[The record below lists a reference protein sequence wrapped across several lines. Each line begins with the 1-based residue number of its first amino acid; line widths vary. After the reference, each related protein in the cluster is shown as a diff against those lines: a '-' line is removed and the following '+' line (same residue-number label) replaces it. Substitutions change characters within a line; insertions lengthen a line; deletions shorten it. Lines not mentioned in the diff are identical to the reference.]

1 MTAAPVRTLTLAA
14 LSIALVTL
22 ATVIIRIPNPATQ
35 GYINLG
41 DALLFTIAL
50 VFGWRI
56 GGLAGGVGSAL
67 ADALGG
73 YFIWAPWTLVIKGI
87 EGILVGT
94 VAAWGV
100 RGARDARDDRGTWSS
115 RHPRRIAAFAAVLA
129 GGAWMV
135 TGYYLAGSVL
145 FGGVAALTEI
155 PGNLT
160 QAGVAV
166 VVALPLSVVLRNA
179 LQRSDYGP
187 LAPR

>member
-1 MTAAPVRTLTLAA
+1 MAAVPVRRLTLAA

-22 ATVIIRIPNPATQ
+22 ATFVIRIPNPATQ

-41 DALLFTIAL
+41 DGLLFTLAL

-94 VAAWGV
+94 IAFWGT
-100 RGARDARDDRGTWSS
+100 RGGQDTEGG
-115 RHPRRIAAFAAVLA
+115 RHPGRIAAVAAVLV

-145 FGGVAALTEI
+145 FGGIAALTEI
-155 PGNLT
+155 PGNLV

-166 VVALPLSVVLRNA
+166 VVALPLSVLLRNA
-179 LQRSDYGP
+179 LKRSDYGP

>member
-1 MTAAPVRTLTLAA
+1 MAADSVRRLTLAA

-22 ATVIIRIPNPATQ
+22 ATWIIRIPNPATQ

-41 DALLFTIAL
+41 DAMLMTIAL
-50 VFGWRI
+50 VFGWRV

-94 VAAWGV
+94 IACWGA
-100 RGARDARDDRGTWSS
+100 RGAESG
-115 RHPRRIAAFAAVLA
+115 RHPRRIAAFAALLA

-135 TGYYLAGSVL
+135 SGYYLAGSVL
-145 FGGVAALTEI
+145 FGGIAALTEI
-155 PGNLT
+155 PGNLV
-160 QAGVAV
+160 QAGVAI
-166 VVALPLSVVLRNA
+166 VVALPLSVLLRNA